1 MMVKMK
7 FTREFMYLA
16 RINFFKK
23 LQPTCEIIIYDLR
36 VYQEGV
42 GGLEK

>member
-23 LQPTCEIIIYDLR
+23 LQLTCEIIIYDLR